1 MLDRLREHTAQLHQ
15 QAERAVDLPSRCRD
29 IPSYRSLLATLL
41 GLYSPLEDLLSRFD
55 WASAGIDLPARRK
68 AHLLRADLAVLGL
81 TANEVW
87 ILPRCEETPAPT
99 TLAGAFG
106 VLYVLEG
113 ATLGGA
119 IIARQVREVLGIEP
133 ASGGSFHACYGNQSG
148 ILWRGFCAAMESYCG
163 EDEGR
168 IAEALREAAATF
180 SAFERW
186 LTAGCPEPALA
197 AQGKSSGQGETHE

>member
-1 MLDRLREHTAQLHQ
+1 MLDRLREHTAPLHRR
-15 QAERAVDLPSRCRD
+15 AERAVDLPSRCCD
-29 IPSYRSLLATLL
+29 VQSYRSLLATLL
-41 GLYSPLEDLLSRFD
+41 GLYSPLEELLSRFD
-55 WASAGIDLPARRK
+55 WTSAGIDLPARRK

-87 ILPRCEETPAPT
+87 TLSSCEETPAPA

-119 IIARQVREVLGIEP
+119 IIARQVREALGIEP

-148 ILWRGFCAAMESYCG
+148 ILWRGFCGAMEAYCG
-163 EDEGR
+163 NDERR
-168 IAEALREAAATF
+168 IAETLREAAATF
-180 SAFERW
+180 SSFEHW
-186 LTAGCPEPALA
+186 LTADGSEPACYDSLP
-197 AQGKSSGQGETHE
+197 GKAP